1 MASNH
6 CLCAPPFEKK
16 WGKKVPFRVKNPLEM
31 HSTDA
36 LYLKTSCPF
45 PLGINQFHRGKTQL
59 SSWTQL
65 LLARIHFSCV
75 GCFHLW
81 DIQLNLGSLSDPINL
96 NWMSSSICLILFG
109 LHFLLNLMW
118 CTWMTEL
125 PLALR
130 YVACNSKKGFLTSQ
144 DSTTR

>member
-6 CLCAPPFEKK
+6 CLCAPPFEKE

-45 PLGINQFHRGKTQL
+45 PPGINQFHRGKTQL

-65 LLARIHFSCV
+65 LLARIHISCV
-75 GCFHLW
+75 GCFHHW
-81 DIQLNLGSLSDPINL
+81 DIRPNLVSLSSPINL
-96 NWMSSSICLILFG
+96 NWMSSSIRLILFG

-118 CTWMTEL
+118 HIWMTEL

-130 YVACNSKKGFLTSQ
+130 HVACNSRKGLLTSQ
-144 DSTTR
+144 DSATR